1 VRPRVEEHETLFS
14 SLGRPEGVA
23 VLAEGMSGEVVEHAY
38 WGGMRDRIPLSQ
50 TDPMTG
56 AGTPAEEADTGRVRV
71 RPPAGLCLIR
81 SGQDWTDTDGDER
94 RMYLE
99 DVEPVLRAGMEFLRA
114 EGAAVGCF
122 ANRYL
127 TVDGG
132 QRSYGM
138 SWWRSLDALERW
150 SESHPTHLAIF
161 GAAMRYLSTL
171 GPAARLRLYHEVS
184 VVPADGQLFEYVDC
198 RPGTGLTAPG

>member
-1 VRPRVEEHETLFS
+1 
-14 SLGRPEGVA
+14 
-23 VLAEGMSGEVVEHAY
+23 
-38 WGGMRDRIPLSQ
+38 
-50 TDPMTG
+50 
-56 AGTPAEEADTGRVRV
+56 
-71 RPPAGLCLIR
+71 LIR

-99 DVEPVLRAGMEFLRA
+99 DVEPVLRAGMEFLRD

-122 ANRYL
+122 ANRYV
-127 TVDGG
+127 TVEGG
-132 QRSYGM
+132 ERSYGM

-184 VVPADGQLFEYVDC
+184 VLPVDGQLFEYVDC
-198 RPGTGLTAPG
+198 RPGTGLSVAT